1 MDARAASDSDAR
13 QVDRVTLGLIHSLW
27 VPHESPALRAET
39 HFI

>member
-13 QVDRVTLGLIHSLW
+13 QVDRVTSGLIHGLQVPCESL
-27 VPHESPALRAET
+27 ALRAET